1 MGQSVMPSNCPDCGC
16 HECRCE
22 PDWRALEAARASPHV
37 VSWVC
42 THLAGDAMHRLS
54 LPNRYAHVPT
64 PTQRLFVRHAYR
76 PTEQAS

>member
-1 MGQSVMPSNCPDCGC
+1 MKPSYCPGCGW

-22 PDWRALEAARASPHV
+22 SDWRALEAARPSPHV

-42 THLAGDAMHRLS
+42 THLAGDRGHDYNGVGLAR
-54 LPNRYAHVPT
+54 NIPT